1 MCRREKEREGEGGME
16 IRLEKEDRSES
27 ASYKTF
33 EKYWTS
39 LLAIWLKCIPCP
51 SLTSL
56 PPVSLPPYP
65 STLSSLLCLAVP
77 LPFYMEIIKYS
88 LSVCVLCGAN
98 HEAVKHASC
107 VMSHTHT
114 HMRYHC
120 ITHLYN
126 HKVSLCMCV
135 CTCRNLCVENNKWNV
150 EFSLVAV
157 AALLAIIARDDR
169 NKRKLKFSCLP

>member
-1 MCRREKEREGEGGME
+1 ME

-56 PPVSLPPYP
+56 PPVSLPPS
-65 STLSSLLCLAVP
+65 STLSSLLSLAVP

-88 LSVCVLCGAN
+88 LFVCVLCGAN

-114 HMRYHC
+114 HTHTWDITVSHTYTIIRYHC
-120 ITHLYN
+120 A
-126 HKVSLCMCV
+126 CV
-135 CTCRNLCVENNKWNV
+135 CVPVEIFAWKTTNEMSNFLSLLLLL
-150 EFSLVAV
+150 FSQ
-157 AALLAIIARDDR
+157 LLRATTAIKE
-169 NKRKLKFSCLP
+169 N